1 MKHAG
6 FFAITACA
14 VGFASIASAQDMSKT
29 APALSEPT
37 LTAPPPAMASA
48 PRLNWT
54 GAYVGA
60 GVGYGE
66 MSFSGAGSTS
76 SAAAGLFAGYRQD
89 MGGFVLGGEAIIVP
103 TSFGGVDLPGG
114 DSLSAGASV
123 LGTAGMAFGPEGR
136 TLGYV
141 GLGPTLLR
149 SSGPSG
155 SETSVGGTATLGL
168 DHMLTDSL
176 MLRGGVNYTVVNNV
190 GAADLNTRTL
200 GAGVGL
206 AFRF

>member
-6 FFAITACA
+6 RFTIAACA
-14 VGFASIASAQDMSKT
+14 ACLATGAVAQDTGKSG
-29 APALSEPT
+29 PVLSEPT
-37 LTAPPPAMASA
+37 LTAPPPAMVSA
-48 PRLNWT
+48 PRITWT
-54 GAYVGA
+54 GAYIGA
-60 GVGYGE
+60 GIGYGD
-66 MSFSGAGSTS
+66 MRFSGGGSAS

-89 MGGFVLGGEAIIVP
+89 MGNFVLGGEAIVVP
-103 TSFGGVDLPGG
+103 TSFGRVDLPGG

-190 GAADLNTRTL
+190 GVNNVNTRTL